1 MITIEEGIKQEI
13 AERVVEEATP
23 GYNPA
28 LHGQWFVVD
37 GEAVVHRAS
46 DARWNPWPDGSEA
59 IGVSDLVWFFGGG
72 EAEGA
77 DFSPFGEWEIAVEF
91 ALGYVPDAYEPS
103 ACRRSA

>member
-28 LHGQWFVVD
+28 HAGQWFVVD

-46 DARWNPWPDGSEA
+46 DARWNPWPDDRGVIS
-59 IGVSDLVWFFGGG
+59 VSDLVGFFGGG

-77 DFSPFGEWEIAVEF
+77 DFTPSNDDEWEIAVEF
-91 ALGYVPDAYEPS
+91 ALGYVPDAYGL
-103 ACRRSA
+103 

>member
-13 AERVVEEATP
+13 AERVASSTTP
-23 GYNPA
+23 GYSTA

-46 DARWNPWPDGSEA
+46 NAPWNPWPDGSEA
-59 IGVSDLVWFFGGG
+59 IGVSDLVWFFGGA
-72 EAEGA
+72 ELEGA

-91 ALGYVPDAYEPS
+91 ALGYVPDAYDPS

>member
-37 GEAVVHRAS
+37 GQEVVHRAS
-46 DARWNPWPDGSEA
+46 NAPWNPWPDDRGVIS
-59 IGVSDLVWFFGGG
+59 VSDLVWFFGGG

-91 ALGYVPDAYEPS
+91 ALGYVPDAYDPS

>member
-13 AERVVEEATP
+13 AERVASSTTP
-23 GYNPA
+23 GYSTA

-46 DARWNPWPDGSEA
+46 NAPWNPWPDDATVIS
-59 IGVSDLVWFFGGG
+59 VSDLVWFFGGG

-91 ALGYVPDAYEPS
+91 ALGYVPDAYDPS
-103 ACRRSA
+103 AYRRSA